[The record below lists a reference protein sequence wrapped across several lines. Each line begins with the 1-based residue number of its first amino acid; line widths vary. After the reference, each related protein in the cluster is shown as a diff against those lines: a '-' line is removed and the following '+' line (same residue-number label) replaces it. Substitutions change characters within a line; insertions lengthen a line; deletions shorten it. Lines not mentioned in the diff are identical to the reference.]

1 MAGFMVITGPG
12 AGMGFGCA
20 GVETRELPPEGDL
33 SGLLLEL
40 QAGGKY
46 GIVVVDE
53 RLLEK
58 VPDNVMRRITKKGLP
73 VIVPARIPS
82 RWDEREAAEA
92 PVMRLIRK
100 AIGYQIKI
108 KR

>member
-1 MAGFMVITGPG
+1 MAGLLVIAGEG
-12 AGMGFGCA
+12 SGMGFRCA
-20 GVETRELPPEGDL
+20 GVETREFPWEGDL
-33 SGLLLEL
+33 SGLLFEL

-46 GIVVVDE
+46 GIVVVEE

-58 VPDNVMRRITKKGLP
+58 VSDNVMRRITKKGLP
-73 VIVPARIPS
+73 VVVPARIPS
-82 RWDEREAAEA
+82 RWDEREAPEA